1 MKISSNLGMILL
13 AIWLILTGLLPL
25 LRISI
30 PGGETLLAILA
41 IAAGILILLGPS
53 RLAGGFRSMKVTGTG
68 SWGMIL
74 LGIWLIL
81 VGLLPLLSL
90 NIPAEATILALLAV
104 AAGVLILLG
113 R

>member
-1 MKISSNLGMILL
+1 MKISTNLGMILL

-30 PGGETLLAILA
+30 PGIETLLAILA

-53 RLAGGFRSMKVTGTG
+53 RLAGGFKSMKVTR

-81 VGLLPLLSL
+81 VGLLPLLGLS
-90 NIPAEATILALLAV
+90 IPAGATILAILAV